1 MSQFV
6 HTIQLPPAT
15 GSAAKLGRYLEIT
28 RADDQVTNVSLPGSC
43 SSYNVVLAEGE
54 VVSVRLGYPTK
65 DDSAAWDTLGWTPAD
80 KLTGG
85 VAWPKGRSGSAVEQ
99 VIVKPHNGNLVKQS
113 TGVAVWSGDDVEI
126 ADEPECRKP
135 ACGCV
140 DVCEVTGDSIDSEP
154 GVVSIDVPSE
164 GEAEVAPEVD
174 EFYSIKEE
182 EELIEDEVSEDEVSE
197 DEDVQDEEE

>member
-6 HTIQLPPAT
+6 HAIQLQPAT

-43 SSYNVVLAEGE
+43 SSYNVVLSEGE

-65 DDSAAWDTLGWTPAD
+65 ADSAAWDSLGWTPAD
-80 KLTGG
+80 KLVGG
-85 VAWPKGRSGSAVEQ
+85 VTWPKGRAGSAVEQ

-113 TGVAVWSGDDVEI
+113 TGVAVWSGDDVEV

-135 ACGCV
+135 SCGCV
-140 DVCEVTGDSIDSEP
+140 DVCEVTGDPIDSEP
-154 GVVSIDVPSE
+154 GVVSIDVPAE
-164 GEAEVAPEVD
+164 EAAEVAPKAD
-174 EFYSIKEE
+174 DWDISEE
-182 EELIEDEVSEDEVSE
+182 TLAAEEEVSEDEVDE
-197 DEDVQDEEE
+197 EEDVQDEEE

>member
-6 HTIQLPPAT
+6 HAIQLPPAT
-15 GSAAKLGRYLEIT
+15 GSAAKLGRFLEIT
-28 RADDQVTNVSLPGSC
+28 QADGQVTNVSLPGSC
-43 SSYNVVLAEGE
+43 SSYNLELSEGE

-65 DDSAAWDTLGWTPAD
+65 NDSAAWDSLGWTPAD

-85 VAWPKGRSGSAVEQ
+85 KAWPKGRSGSVFEQ

-113 TGVAVWSGDDVEI
+113 TGVAAWSGGDDEL

-135 ACGCV
+135 DCGCV
-140 DVCEVTGDSIDSEP
+140 EVCEVTGDPLDNEP

-164 GEAEVAPEVD
+164 KEAEVAPKSD
-174 EFYSIKEE
+174 EWFCVIDE
-182 EELIEDEVSEDEVSE
+182 EVSEDEVSE
-197 DEDVQDEEE
+197 DEEDVQDEEE